1 MSISFSCP
9 ECEARMEVPDEHAGL
24 SGQCPRCKRVFTI
37 PTSNAPPVRRAT
49 PVKPPPVP
57 DAERDISRPSKNR
70 RPRREPIP
78 PTPRGP
84 VWPWLVGLPA
94 VLLVSGLLFSSLMV
108 LGFHRRSAPPRPA
121 IAALSTNASPIG
133 NIVSVG
139 KLDGNR
145 VQLEGGSF
153 AMQSLLTPADPLD
166 GRWNGSRSKTFLVEL
181 RPGRHYVITLKSTQF
196 SPLIIFNDPAG
207 IHIRNEGNAGMNT
220 ARLEFQPRD
229 AGMFILTA
237 SAVNRGVGLFSLTI
251 TEDEPNAKQ

>member
-1 MSISFSCP
+1 
-9 ECEARMEVPDEHAGL
+9 MEVPDEHAGL

-145 VQLEGGSF
+145 VQLEGGAF
-153 AMQSLLTPADPLD
+153 GLKSLLTPADPLD
-166 GRWNGSRSKTFLVEL
+166 GRWNGSRSKRFLVEMQAGKQYKIEMESARFNPYIAL
-181 RPGRHYVITLKSTQF
+181 YAPTGAILKSAGHGNNKTMLEYFNAGDPIVITLHAA
-196 SPLIIFNDPAG
+196 N
-207 IHIRNEGNAGMNT
+207 
-220 ARLEFQPRD
+220 
-229 AGMFILTA
+229 
-237 SAVNRGVGLFSLTI
+237 VNQGLGAFSLTI
-251 TEDEPNAKQ
+251 TEHEPNAKQ